1 MKVVSLLTICLCTAL
16 WFTSC
21 SDDNNDAP
29 ATPQFSIEE
38 DDLRQDFEQGAAF
51 RDIRV
56 KTNLEASQWSV
67 KSDQPWCLVSQ
78 ERSSSSSVGILISLL
93 ENQEV
98 DVRSANVTVSSSVK
112 NYTIEVR
119 QLGLGPAI
127 LLKRDAQTVTAEGG
141 PLTITVTS
149 NIEYTVTTSEDA
161 TWLHAATKTRAL
173 TDKDY
178 AYTIDA
184 NPSYEDRSTII
195 TYTGTKYT
203 ETTATYKVTQES
215 KSARIEDIIVEGDF
229 KETPTRGETNDNQSG
244 YGIEN
249 SFDGKFGNQGNPYHS
264 HWYVK
269 ALFPVKL
276 EYFFDQKPDLDY
288 LIYYSRYGNG
298 NFGKVDI
305 YTATESEPEY
315 KLLGKYDFKMQGAPT
330 RVPFGK
336 TLSKVTKVKFE
347 VQSGAGDFV
356 SCDEMEF
363 YRKNTEKSLDKQL
376 LTVFTDLT
384 CTKLKS
390 EVTDEQMNALPG
402 YFAKLAFM
410 LRNNTYDEWEK
421 EFRIQSY
428 EAYSNVEEW
437 AERLMTKKYSNLD
450 NPTGIY
456 VEPGDSVVILVGDT
470 HGNSLSVQCIGEE
483 QTGSGADAYVQTAAS
498 GETRFL
504 QEGVNK
510 VGFTQKGM
518 LFIMYTADLTN
529 PNSKPITIHIGPN
542 SGKVSGFFD
551 LKTHKTNDKY
561 EELIGKAT
569 YKYFCV
575 RGERIMF
582 FFHRDRMIRAVP
594 KDILSAIGLWDEIIQ
609 WEQELMGI
617 DDVRPSQVNN
627 HLFAI
632 SPEGS
637 YMWASDY
644 RIGFVYTYLDNI
656 LLRDNVMAK
665 KDNAWGPAHEIGHI
679 HQAAINWPSSTE
691 SSNNLFSNYVLYKLN
706 RYCSRGSEL
715 SALATARC
723 VNKQGWWN
731 MGTSTHQNEDTELH
745 MRMNWQLW
753 NYYHRCKHKTDFFQT
768 LFKRLREDRIDEKDP
783 GAAQL
788 KFAVK
793 ASQVANEN
801 LTEFFEMWGFFEP
814 VNNETI
820 EQYGNFK
827 YNVTRQMITKAQN
840 EMKQLPAPKHAFYY
854 LEDRKN
860 DDVGIEN
867 YKVGDVGYYTQ
878 FEGEGQKITQTVK
891 YTISGQRVGIIDGK
905 EAVAFELRQGSEKGK
920 LLFFSNFLSF
930 EVPSSIKLNNSG
942 VKIYAVQ
949 ADGTRIECK
958 KK

>member
-78 ERSSSSSVGILISLL
+78 ERSSSSSILISLL

-184 NPSYEDRSTII
+184 NPSYEDRSTTI

-229 KETPTRGETNDNQSG
+229 KVKPTGGHASECEESQG
-244 YGIEN
+244 QGIEN
-249 SFDGKFGNQGNPYHS
+249 SFDGKFGNQGKPYHS
-264 HWYVK
+264 RWNNRTQ
-269 ALFPVKL
+269 LPVTL
-276 EYFFDQKPDLDY
+276 EYYFDKEDLDY

-305 YTATESEPEY
+305 YLTTESDPNEQ
-315 KLLGKYDFKMQGAPT
+315 LLGNYDFKMQGAPT

-336 TLSKVTKVKFE
+336 TYSKVTKVKFV
-347 VQSGAGDFV
+347 VQSGAGGYV

-529 PNSKPITIHIGPN
+529 PNSKPITIHIGPD

-691 SSNNLFSNYVLYKLN
+691 SSNNLFSNYVLYKLK
-706 RYCSRGSEL
+706 RYCSRGREL

-731 MGTSTHQNEDTELH
+731 MGTDTHQNEDTELH

-753 NYYHRCKHKTDFFQT
+753 NYYHRCGYKPNFFQT
-768 LFKRLREDRIDEKDP
+768 LFKLLRQDRIDESKP
-783 GAAQL
+783 GEAQL

-793 ASQVANEN
+793 ACEAAGEN
-801 LTEFFEMWGFFEP
+801 LTDFFEMWGFFEE
-814 VNNETI
+814 VDNKTI
-820 EQYGNFK
+820 EQYGTFK
-827 YNVTRQMITKAQN
+827 YNVTRQMINKAKQ
-840 EMKQLPAPKHAFYY
+840 EMAKLPAPKHAFYY

-860 DDVGIEN
+860 NDVGIED
-867 YKVGDVGYYTQ
+867 YKVGDVGHYEQ
-878 FEGEGQKITQTVK
+878 FENGGKKITKEVK
-891 YTISGQRVGIIDGK
+891 YTITGQRVSITDGQ
-905 EAVAFELRQGSEKGK
+905 EAVAFEIRKGNAEKGMP
-920 LLFFSNFLSF
+920 LYFSNFFSF
-930 EVPSSIKLNNSG
+930 DVPSSISLNG
-942 VKIYAVQ
+942 VKVYAVQ
-949 ADGTRIECK
+949 ADGKRIECHAK
-958 KK
+958 